1 MTSGKT
7 LAAVA
12 AGLMFVAGCGISSE
26 VDALRKIPTKGD
38 AYMHALQMEYAGLA
52 ATADGRGAD
61 DSAEFYYNK
70 GKMAAGGKKVD
81 PLGMKDRKLPK
92 GVDDE
97 IEAARLALVAVLR
110 GGGAKKAPNQ
120 SARAQAMF
128 DCWMEEVSRNAPAMA
143 VGECRKGFD
152 QALKYADEASTGK

>member
-97 IEAARLALVAVLR
+97 IEAARLALVVMLR
-110 GGGAKKAPNQ
+110 GGPKKSPNQ

-128 DCWMEEVSRNAPAMA
+128 DCWMEEASRSAPAM
-143 VGECRKGFD
+143 VVNECRNDFD
-152 QALKYADEASTGK
+152 KALKHADEASTGK